1 MENNEPNYKMYTWM
15 RKYTRDIENRYQ
27 PPILLKKMTNR
38 YLGLR
43 LEGMDK
49 VMEKL

>member
-1 MENNEPNYKMYTWM
+1 MEMTKTAFKSKKENK
-15 RKYTRDIENRYQ
+15 RDIENRYQ
-27 PPILLKKMTNR
+27 PPILLKKMTKR